1 MTNQSQIS
9 DHKRGFRWWA
19 GRILMGGLAL
29 LLVLGMATWLA
40 GAWAKSNL
48 AKQYPAPGELADV
61 GGYKMHIDC
70 AGQGNPTVILEAGLD
85 DFSVF
90 WELVQPEVAKFARV
104 CAYDR
109 AGYGW
114 SEPSPYPRTT
124 ETMVKELH
132 TLLVNA
138 KVEKPYV
145 LVGHSFGGALVRLYT
160 HDYPD
165 EVAGMVLVDSAH
177 EDLFTRIP
185 IWRKAN
191 EPMLGL
197 FRTLA
202 PLSSFGVLA
211 LAPDN
216 IPNRGLPDGAL
227 TQYRAILVTTRY
239 FETAIAETE
248 SFEKNLT
255 EVRAANTTSLGNIPL
270 IVLSRGFWEPLPGIS
285 EAENQQ
291 AWQAWQVM
299 QSDLVALSSNSKQVI
314 AEKSGH
320 NIHLQQ
326 PQLLIEAIRQIVQ
339 VTHK

>member
-9 DHKRGFRWWA
+9 HHKRGFRWWA
-19 GRILMGGLAL
+19 GRISMGGLAL
-29 LLVLGMATWLA
+29 VLALGVVTWLA
-40 GAWAKSNL
+40 GASAKSNL
-48 AKQYPAPGELADV
+48 VKQYPAPGQLVDV
-61 GGYKMHIDC
+61 GGYRMHINC
-70 AGQGNPTVILEAGLD
+70 IGQGNPTVILEAGLD
-85 DFSVF
+85 DFSVL

-124 ETMVKELH
+124 ETVVKELH
-132 TLLVNA
+132 TLLLNA

-145 LVGHSFGGALVRLYT
+145 LVGHSFGGALARLYT

-165 EVAGMVLVDSAH
+165 EVTGMVLVDSAH
-177 EDLFTRIP
+177 DDLFARIP
-185 IWRKAN
+185 TWRKAN
-191 EPMLGL
+191 EQMLGL

-202 PLSSFGVLA
+202 LLSSVGILA

-216 IPNRGLPDGAL
+216 IPNRGLPDEAL
-227 TQYRAILVTTRY
+227 AQYQAILVTTRY

-255 EVRAANTTSLGNIPL
+255 EVRAANITSLGDIPL
-270 IVLSRGFWEPLPGIS
+270 IVLSREVWEPLPSVS

-291 AWQAWQVM
+291 AWQAWQAM
-299 QSDLVALSSNSKQVI
+299 QSELAELSTNSKQVI

-326 PQLLIEAIRQIVQ
+326 PQLLIEAILQIVQ
-339 VTHK
+339 VTHV